1 MREIAY
7 LLVLSAVL
15 SSCYGK
21 TTPDTTD
28 KRRATKTIDYTDTF
42 YRSAQ
47 KKEQDSHYF
56 YTWTHVDKKNN
67 RSSQPPLNT
76 ILNMI
81 RADYNET
88 DIIAKIQNA
97 QFKII
102 PYRKDADE
110 KAIEYIATVT
120 KCYKGH
126 CPKKIHYRIS
136 YEIGD
141 TIHLKNTLPAIVL
154 LSKYEGVYYLH
165 DPFVYVPANKKLEAA
180 LETFINKQ
188 QNKR

>member
-1 MREIAY
+1 MREIVY
-7 LLVLSAVL
+7 LLVLSAAL

-21 TTPDTTD
+21 TNPDTTD
-28 KRRATKTIDYTDTF
+28 KRGVAKTIDYTDTF

-47 KKEQDSHYF
+47 KKEKDSHYF
-56 YTWTHVDKKNN
+56 YTWTPVDKKNN

-81 RADYNET
+81 KAEYNET
-88 DIIAKIQNA
+88 DIIAKIQNT

-110 KAIEYIATVT
+110 KAIEYTAMVT

-141 TIHLKNTLPAIVL
+141 TIHPKNTLPAIVL
-154 LSKYEGVYYLH
+154 LSTYEDAYYLN
-165 DPFVYVPANKKLEAA
+165 DPFVYFPVNKKLDAA
-180 LETFINKQ
+180 LEAFIEQTAK
-188 QNKR
+188 